1 MRIAPKS
8 KNLDFRCEHPQ
19 NSDLHKHLLFAPFN
33 NSFAKQKELEF
44 LNPET
49 LINLNIGG
57 QLFETSVDIL
67 TRDPYS
73 ILAACCRKIPFFKIC
88 PDGKTYFFD
97 RDWWIFRHI
106 LTYLRSAILPN
117 ELETLK
123 ELYKEA
129 SFYRLESLQRSIEE
143 IPLNQISNL
152 SHHISPG
159 IENSFGYTNPSHYR
173 PR

>member
-1 MRIAPKS
+1 MCIIS
-8 KNLDFRCEHPQ
+8 NFF
-19 NSDLHKHLLFAPFN
+19 SPFN
-33 NSFAKQKELEF
+33 DSLARQKELEF

-49 LINLNIGG
+49 LINLNVGG

-73 ILAACCRKIPFFKIC
+73 ILAACCRRTPFFKLC
-88 PDGKTYFFD
+88 SDGKTYFFD

-152 SHHISPG
+152 SHHINPG